1 MTAEELWRSV
11 TGVSNAG
18 RRRGRGKGVGK
29 KVAKDLNKGQQIGI
43 GKKNVVWPGLNAPVV
58 KGKEI
63 VKQRELPLNKEYQ
76 ERIIKLRNEMH
87 IFKPRYV
94 HPLERGFSG
103 TMVAGKWIGPP
114 EPVAGE
120 DFPGFDTKVLMLRPV
135 FCMKGGFGK
144 TKRFQALCVTGNK
157 QGLVGFATGTSK
169 EAKMALNRARS
180 KAAQRMRF
188 VDLFENH
195 TIIHDFYSRFG
206 AAKVFAKKQPPGFGI
221 KAHRIIK
228 AICEVVGI
236 KDIEAEVQGNSKMI
250 INFTKAFFLGL
261 LHQKGFQQLADE
273 KRLNVVE
280 FRNSNDN
287 FPTLMASPSAQCRK
301 DSEIPSDEV
310 LDFTMHLHEGRV
322 KESKIERPLFWKEK
336 SGWQNY
342 LLRKHYHL
350 PRERVRVQLIA
361 KYGALE
367 SFLTIR
373 EKERI
378 EAKKAEIARQKMM
391 EVESEVQQEREKE
404 VEN

>member
-1 MTAEELWRSV
+1 M
-11 TGVSNAG
+11 
-18 RRRGRGKGVGK
+18 
-29 KVAKDLNKGQQIGI
+29 
-43 GKKNVVWPGLNAPVV
+43 
-58 KGKEI
+58 
-63 VKQRELPLNKEYQ
+63 
-76 ERIIKLRNEMH
+76 
-87 IFKPRYV
+87 
-94 HPLERGFSG
+94 
-103 TMVAGKWIGPP
+103 
-114 EPVAGE
+114 
-120 DFPGFDTKVLMLRPV
+120 
-135 FCMKGGFGK
+135 
-144 TKRFQALCVTGNK
+144 
-157 QGLVGFATGTSK
+157 
-169 EAKMALNRARS
+169 
-180 KAAQRMRF
+180 
-188 VDLFENH
+188 
-195 TIIHDFYSRFG
+195 
-206 AAKVFAKKQPPGFGI
+206 
-221 KAHRIIK
+221 
-228 AICEVVGI
+228 
-236 KDIEAEVQGNSKMI
+236 QGNSKMI

-287 FPTLMASPSAQCRK
+287 FPTLMASPSAHCRK